1 MEIEHLLQRQLGRC
15 ADDSGDDCAVIL
27 KQNVRIKSLK
37 KGELKR
43 LIKVEMKR

>member
-1 MEIEHLLQRQLGRC
+1 MEIQHLLQRQLDGC
-15 ADDSGDDCAVIL
+15 ANDSSDDCAVIL
-27 KQNVRIKSLK
+27 NQNVRIESQK